1 MQIQDDDDDDD
12 TYFNMI
18 SIYKRCQYKEGGGL
32 FDRNLVRSSSSFQ
45 FYNKLSIY
53 HAGIEAYT
61 DGNVQKSNQKDPKS
75 ISIFVFTSIYK
86 YRTSIIC
93 NNLIVSV

>member
-1 MQIQDDDDDDD
+1 MQIQDDDDDDDD

-53 HAGIEAYT
+53 HADAGIEAYT
-61 DGNVQKSNQKDPKS
+61 DGNVQKSNQKIRRAS
-75 ISIFVFTSIYK
+75 RYLSLHLFINIGRQLYV
-86 YRTSIIC
+86 II
-93 NNLIVSV
+93 I